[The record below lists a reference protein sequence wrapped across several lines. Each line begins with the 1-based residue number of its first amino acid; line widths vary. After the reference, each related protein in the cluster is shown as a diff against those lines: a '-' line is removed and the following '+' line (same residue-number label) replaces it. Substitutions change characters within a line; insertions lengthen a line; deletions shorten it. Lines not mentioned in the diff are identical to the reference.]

1 MGGDYVLVHPGVR
14 HHRGRAPRDAALER
28 LCPDVGAGLGDRAAE
43 AGATKNDRAAT
54 EARAGTA
61 GATAGGHADIA
72 ADSSRPGAADGAATR
87 RARDPARPRP
97 SPRSV
102 RPVQA

>member
-43 AGATKNDRAAT
+43 AGATKNARAAT

-61 GATAGGHADIA
+61 GANAGGHADIA
-72 ADSSRPGAADGAATR
+72 ADSSRPGPAAGAPPPR
-87 RARDPARPRP
+87 PPDPAPPRAAPP
-97 SPRSV
+97 S
-102 RPVQA
+102 